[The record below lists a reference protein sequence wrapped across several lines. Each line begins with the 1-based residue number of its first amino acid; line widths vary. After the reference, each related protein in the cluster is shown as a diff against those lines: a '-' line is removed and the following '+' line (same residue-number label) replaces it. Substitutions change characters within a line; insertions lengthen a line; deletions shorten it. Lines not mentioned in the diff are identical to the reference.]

1 MALPKSHAA
10 LLVEDA
16 FFLYALCSGDD
27 AQDMRFSRATTQ
39 VFVNAD
45 GETSLGFTDEYPV
58 ANVTCEAGPA
68 HSYYVG
74 FPV

>member
-1 MALPKSHAA
+1 MALSKSNAA

-27 AQDMRFSRATTQ
+27 AHDMRFSRETTM

-45 GETSLGFTDEYPV
+45 GETSLGFTDES
-58 ANVTCEAGPA
+58 NGNFVTCEPGPA
-68 HSYYVG
+68 NSYYTG
-74 FPV
+74 FWV